1 MGMAASQARLLS
13 ITSRMADNELRAQI
27 INNSKMRLATES
39 SKVSEE
45 YVNALNSATMMI
57 SNYDAEGN
65 SQYQQLSF
73 NALTA
78 YSSHN
83 NQYGLVN
90 ANGKLLVSEKD
101 ANIFKQVQENGGGL
115 DEFLA
120 QYGLEYKS
128 TYFTSETLGA
138 TAINFEDIG
147 ETYSIEQLE
156 QIYAGTNGH
165 IGYNNALNSSA
176 YLEYSDYYNDFVT
189 ANEILNMELA
199 ETVKNDIFESTDKG
213 YDWKTYLNGIN
224 TANSMTDVSTAK
236 DNLEKMINKLKTDN
250 KISSTYADEFLNE
263 LSMITVTGDSCTIK
277 QTVNVTQNGNTYK
290 IGNIADSPD
299 IIIEK
304 TQDESGNPIYSIK
317 PADEND
323 EDTTYTIDK
332 SSIPADSIVDNTL
345 NFKYTVTDS
354 WVDEDDEAQS
364 YDTVYDY
371 TYKLGDKTATSVCTL
386 TGEEG
391 VITAAAIVQDIYSEF
406 EATVLDAVNKEYYV
420 ANAPKAQAAKQSY
433 DKALETLA
441 KFIFNTTINGDNW
454 ASFWSKNKSKIEA
467 EAFYFSDP
475 AATIQIAKKLGFE
488 TSANMDIIKDI
499 YIMDT
504 LFETYGEPAWGWVD
518 KNDPKGTQNAEAKAQ
533 WYTNLYNRMQDGYKV
548 LEDGLAS
555 SNEWIQYA
563 LENGIVTM
571 EQVDKSNNWTSMIYS
586 NCSDITE
593 VTDDVAVTRAEAEY
607 NKAMNSIE
615 NKDKR
620 YDMELKNIDTEHNSL
635 QTEYDSVKSVI
646 DKNIE
651 RSFKMYS

>member
-78 YSSHN
+78 YSSQN

-101 ANIFKQVQENGGGL
+101 ANIFKQVQENGGDL
-115 DEFLA
+115 DDFLA

-138 TAINFEDIG
+138 EIINFEDID
-147 ETYSIEQLE
+147 EEYSINDLVN
-156 QIYAGTNGH
+156 IYEGNNGH

-176 YLEYSDYYNDFVT
+176 YLEYSDYYNEFVT
-189 ANEILNMELA
+189 ADELLNMEISTA
-199 ETVKNDIFESTDKG
+199 VNNDIFENDT
-213 YDWKTYLNGIN
+213 WKNALNGIN
-224 TANSMTDVSTAK
+224 SASTMGAVSTAVS
-236 DNLEKMINKLKTDN
+236 NLTSIITNLKSQN
-250 KISSTYADEFLNE
+250 KISETYADEFLSE
-263 LSMITVTGDSCTIK
+263 LGQFTFNGNSCTVNGTATVTQD
-277 QTVNVTQNGNTYK
+277 GNKYK
-290 IGNIADSPD
+290 IGDDPSYPD

-304 TQDESGNPIYSIK
+304 TQDENGETIYNLKPGN
-317 PADEND
+317 END
-323 EDTTYTIDK
+323 DETSYTISPSSISGDNLNFTYTITE
-332 SSIPADSIVDNTL
+332 S
-345 NFKYTVTDS
+345 YTE
-354 WVDEDDEAQS
+354 EDQTYSAS
-364 YDTVYDY
+364 YDYQY
-371 TYKLGDKTATSVCTL
+371 NYKIGEKTASTSFTA
-386 TGEEG
+386 TGDEQ
-391 VITAAAIVQDIYSEF
+391 AAMIASLVKEIY
-406 EATVLDAVNKEYYV
+406 LDFQASVVNAVNKDIYTQQ
-420 ANAPKAQAAKQSY
+420 AGSSAQTAKKNY
-433 DKALETLA
+433 DQALEKLA
-441 KFIFNTTINGDNW
+441 NFIFNTTLNGDNW
-454 ASFWSKNKSKIEA
+454 ATFWNANKSKIEA
-467 EAFYFSDP
+467 EAMYFSDP

-488 TSANMDIIKDI
+488 TSANMDIIKEI

-571 EQVDKSNNWTSMIYS
+571 EQVDKSNNWTSTIYS